1 MHIHWGQNLGHFR
14 KPASQLNMHI
24 KYAHIDPITDFC
36 ILIIPEAVFQA
47 RAVKFGS
54 VEALN
59 TLINK
64 NPGFMMIAKF

>member
-1 MHIHWGQNLGHFR
+1 MVHIYLGKTLNTFGNQHR
-14 KPASQLNMHI
+14 SSLNMHI
-24 KYAHIDPITDFC
+24 LTQLLFFFF
-36 ILIIPEAVFQA
+36 ILIIPVALFFQA